1 MGSIAGEIGGFTTF
15 VFFRDFFAAGF
26 SFALAKL
33 FLGLAFAARFTGR
46 FREDLE
52 ACELCRALS
61 TLPFVFVL
69 PVASS
74 VEP

>member
-15 VFFRDFFAAGF
+15 VLFRDFFAAGF

-52 ACELCRALS
+52 GLRS
-61 TLPFVFVL
+61 R
-69 PVASS
+69 S
-74 VEP
+74 

>member
-15 VFFRDFFAAGF
+15 VLFRDFFAAGF

-52 ACELCRALS
+52 GLRALPRAIDFALRFR
-61 TLPFVFVL
+61 TAGRFFR
-69 PVASS
+69 
-74 VEP
+74 

>member
-15 VFFRDFFAAGF
+15 VLFRDFFAAGF

-52 ACELCRALS
+52 GLRALPRAIGF
-61 TLPFVFVL
+61 PFRTVGRFFR
-69 PVASS
+69 
-74 VEP
+74 

>member
-15 VFFRDFFAAGF
+15 VLFRDFFAAGF

-33 FLGLAFAARFTGR
+33 SVLPSPPVSPVVSAKTWR
-46 FREDLE
+46 